1 MQQSARSI
9 RVESDPNS
17 GWDAWSRI
25 ELIEYSDT
33 PNRHTGATGTSA
45 IAASF
50 FSVAATAVA
59 LFTTPGSSI
68 GSAIGMF
75 FAASLAIASCA
86 CVFAASAPSRDNE
99 SHRRSATTAIERSSL
114 PSDSAREAVDRAV
127 VAGQLL
133 SKEAPA
139 WSYGAFD
146 DQTNVSDVIMEEVYA
161 AALAASHPAG
171 VTDALAIASNIET
184 VLEASRGT
192 SAIPARELA
201 PSAMGTARFRHLANV
216 AYGRR

>member
-1 MQQSARSI
+1 MQQRTRSV

-25 ELIEYSDT
+25 ELVEEPET
-33 PNRHTGATGTSA
+33 PNRHAGATGASA
-45 IAASF
+45 IAASS

-59 LFTTPGSSI
+59 LFTTPGASI
-68 GSAIGMF
+68 GSAIGTF
-75 FAASLAIASCA
+75 FAASLTIASCA

-99 SHRRSATTAIERSSL
+99 SHSRSVATVIDRSSL
-114 PSDSAREAVDRAV
+114 PSDAAREAVDRAV

-146 DQTNVSDVIMEEVYA
+146 DHTDVSDVIMEEVYA

-192 SAIPARELA
+192 SIHPVRELA